1 MPLVEF
7 GSRPLGF
14 SLGSVEDPHPDPHNF
29 DGLDPNPDPHPM
41 KMPIRIKMISW
52 IRIRILIDLQMI
64 SQNVWNMIL
73 F

>member
-1 MPLVEF
+1 
-7 GSRPLGF
+7 
-14 SLGSVEDPHPDPHNF
+14 LGSVEDPHPDPHNF
-29 DGLDPNPDPHPM
+29 DDLDPDPHPHPM

-52 IRIRILIDLQMI
+52 IRNRIGILIDLQMI